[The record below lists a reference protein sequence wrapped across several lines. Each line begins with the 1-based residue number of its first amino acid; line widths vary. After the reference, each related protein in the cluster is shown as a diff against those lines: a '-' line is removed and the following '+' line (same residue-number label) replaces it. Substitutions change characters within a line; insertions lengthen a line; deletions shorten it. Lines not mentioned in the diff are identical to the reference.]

1 MDENKVS
8 IETIKQLV
16 RMEFR
21 RYGFRADGDAPAT
34 VRDGSESLSM
44 EFEEEAATGQA
55 GFSQKAVTCHA
66 RVWLKDDEAEAKP
79 LMGLPI
85 AYNERR
91 GLELCVQYAHWGS
104 GQNGYDIHYEL
115 VGQAFGDP
123 PRLRRV
129 QNS

>member
-66 RVWLKDDEAEAKP
+66 RVWLKDD
-79 LMGLPI
+79 
-85 AYNERR
+85 NERR